1 MPIAS
6 VATIILHVSFGS
18 LKRWAC
24 NNFVPDQNLN
34 FIIKQNS
41 QINLPGGN
49 DP

>member
-6 VATIILHVSFGS
+6 VATIILHESFGS

-24 NNFVPDQNLN
+24 NNFVPNWNLN
-34 FIIKQNS
+34 FIITQKLKN
-41 QINLPGGN
+41 NLPGGN